1 MSEEFKVGVGVSL
14 NDSKLDELDRRLEK
28 LKTTPV
34 PIKIE
39 IDTDGIKNLESQVS
53 KQVRKMTGNN
63 SVGNIKIGA
72 DVDARSFANAENAAK
87 KHNER
92 MQNMFNTNTFKNN
105 QEKALYLAKQAKKN
119 AVALS
124 KMEASAGKYT
134 ETQKQRVGEH
144 LKGYLDQIEEI
155 GNLSGK
161 TKAQIKKMWADI
173 PDVIGV
179 NEAKITDL
187 GIADAAKR
195 ETAQAQAEFKQLRAS
210 MKEMYSLQKDLVK
223 LDKNSNEYKDVKNR
237 LDNVTQANDK
247 MFLDSYQKFDDN
259 MFRQLAEDADN
270 ASASFS
276 RAEAKA
282 KDVHDAMTQKNEA
295 SIRKLETA
303 KKQFE
308 LKSNNWLKNNSAAAD
323 EFGQRIEVLNQRMK
337 SAKTDVDYKN
347 VIDDFNTLKLEAE
360 AAGKAHLTFWDGL
373 KNQARQYASYVGVAG
388 VAMAGGQA
396 MRMMAQNVL
405 EVDTA
410 MTGLYRVTDL
420 TSQQYDELYDKM
432 VSSSKEYGRTLTD
445 TINATSDWVRAGF
458 DETTALGLA
467 DITAMYQNVSDLD
480 YDEATKNILTSYK
493 GFEDDFVKNFGGDA
507 VAAGEHIV
515 DVLNKLDNEFSVT
528 SAGLGEGL
536 ARSASALEIAGNT
549 FEESAA

>member
-1 MSEEFKVGVGVSL
+1 MSEFKVNVGVNL
-14 NDSKLDELDRRLEK
+14 DDSELDSLDARLKK
-28 LKTTPV
+28 LKTTSV

-53 KQVRKMTGNN
+53 RQVRKMTGNN

-72 DVDARSFANAENAAK
+72 DVDARSFANAENSAK

-223 LDKNSNEYKDVKNR
+223 LDKNSNEYKDVKNS
-237 LDNVTQANDK
+237 LDKVTQANDK

-282 KDVHDAMTQKNEA
+282 KDVHDATTQKNEA